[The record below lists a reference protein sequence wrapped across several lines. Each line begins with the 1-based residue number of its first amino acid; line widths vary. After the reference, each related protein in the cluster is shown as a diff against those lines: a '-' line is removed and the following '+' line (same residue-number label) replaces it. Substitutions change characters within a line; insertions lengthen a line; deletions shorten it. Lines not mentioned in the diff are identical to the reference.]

1 MMDIVDVLVVCAEV
15 YVALL
20 ALETCLHYQ
29 SECKKS
35 TFLIKNYHFIGIC
48 GSIKK
53 ICKYHFFLDIIH
65 FILHKYAAVIK
76 HFLT

>member
-1 MMDIVDVLVVCAEV
+1 MMDILDVLVVCAEV

-20 ALETCLHYQ
+20 ALESCLHYQ

-48 GSIKK
+48 GAHLIKK
-53 ICKYHFFLDIIH
+53 YVNTIFSYM
-65 FILHKYAAVIK
+65 
-76 HFLT
+76 

>member
-20 ALETCLHYQ
+20 ALICLHYQ

-35 TFLIKNYHFIGIC
+35 TFLIKNYHFIGIR
-48 GSIKK
+48 GAHSIKK
-53 ICKYHFFLDIIH
+53 YVNTTFSYI
-65 FILHKYAAVIK
+65 
-76 HFLT
+76 